1 MKEEDLKMK
10 KKKIK
15 KSTFFWKAEHF
26 VFLLEREPEFIA
38 MSIIKKILKVFFG
51 SEVIGNSLEVIL
63 AKTPLLFAVS
73 THFWPKNFSH
83 NHWSKEDFW
92 KFFW

>member
-15 KSTFFWKAEHF
+15 KSTFFWKAENF

-38 MSIIKKILKVFFG
+38 MSIIKKFLKVFLG
-51 SEVIGNSLEVIL
+51 LKL
-63 AKTPLLFAVS
+63 
-73 THFWPKNFSH
+73 
-83 NHWSKEDFW
+83 
-92 KFFW
+92 